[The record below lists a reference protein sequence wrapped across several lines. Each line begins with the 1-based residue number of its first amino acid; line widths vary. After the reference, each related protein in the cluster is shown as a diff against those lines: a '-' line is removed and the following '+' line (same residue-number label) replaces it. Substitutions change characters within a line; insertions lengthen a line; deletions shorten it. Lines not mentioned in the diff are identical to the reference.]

1 MAEYTSTIE
10 GFQRAMEWSL
20 TGPSAEAKIYAEAT
34 ALPTFYHVMNGQKLD
49 VENFV
54 KGIEEWRG
62 KISAYVPVVDQFLR
76 DGERLAAHMTGTVK
90 VDGVDMEFESFMFG
104 KVDGQSG
111 KLEWLQERSVWGPR
125 GGAPEHGVR

>member
-20 TGPSAEAKIYAEAT
+20 TGPSAGVKMYAEAT
-34 ALPTFYHVMNGQKLD
+34 ALPTFYHVMNGRKSD

-62 KISAYVPVVDQFLR
+62 KVSADQFLR
-76 DGERLAAHMTGTVK
+76 DGENLAAHMTGTVK
-90 VDGVDMEFESFMFG
+90 VDGVGMEFESFMFG
-104 KVDGQSG
+104 KVDRESR
-111 KLEWLQERSVWGPR
+111 KLEWLREGSVWGPR
-125 GGAPEHGVR
+125 GEAPERGVR